1 MSLPGKFI
9 KLKIPGSS
17 PVCLINDSV
26 GDGLYHLRN
35 SALDGGE
42 ALKKFNVGISSI
54 GQDWT
59 FMLLTMNTGKE
70 YKLYWRQNDI
80 FDKQVMTIL

>member
-1 MSLPGKFI
+1 MSLSGKFI
-9 KLKIPGSS
+9 KLKISGSS

-42 ALKKFNVGISSI
+42 ALKKFNVG
-54 GQDWT
+54 
-59 FMLLTMNTGKE
+59 NTGLDFHVVNHEHWK
-70 YKLYWRQNDI
+70 RI
-80 FDKQVMTIL
+80 QVILEAE